1 MAKLTEEQ
9 ALKERQKYFNAFY
22 STMVN
27 IWCEQITLLGVMDTK
42 ALLFSVRGS
51 SFKPSSD
58 FKSAE
63 FKWDFLE
70 YGLWQNYGT
79 GREIWRGNP
88 GDIGMWP
95 VRQPRK
101 WMSIKFYAST
111 MNIKEF
117 MADNLGR
124 EFLGI
129 FTNALNYDKMRHES
143 NFYKTRGPAN
153 PLGDWVLF

>member
-1 MAKLTEEQ
+1 MAKLTEEEARQ
-9 ALKERQKYFNAFY
+9 QRQKYYSAFY

-27 IWCEQITLLGVMDTK
+27 IWCEQITLLGVIDTK
-42 ALLFSVRGS
+42 SLLFSVRGS
-51 SFKPSSD
+51 SYVSSSD

-79 GREIWRGNP
+79 GKEIWRGNP
-88 GDIGMWP
+88 GDLGAWP
-95 VRQPRK
+95 VRQARK
-101 WMSIKFYAST
+101 WMSIKFYSST

-117 MADNLGR
+117 MADNIGQ

-129 FTNALNYDKMRHES
+129 FTEALDYDKMRRKS
-143 NFYKTRGPAN
+143 NFYQTHPSSSEK
-153 PLGDWVLF
+153 LILF

>member
-1 MAKLTEEQ
+1 MAE
-9 ALKERQKYFNAFY
+9 LKEDKALSERRKYFSAFY

-27 IWCEQITLLGVMDTK
+27 IWCEQITLLGVIDTK
-42 ALLFSVRGS
+42 SLLFSVRGS
-51 SFKPSSD
+51 HYISDKD

-63 FKWDFLE
+63 FEWDFNE

-79 GREIWRGNP
+79 GKEIWRGNP

-117 MADNLGR
+117 MADSIGR
-124 EFLGI
+124 EFMGI
-129 FTNALNYDKMRHES
+129 FSEALDYDKMRRKSHFYQTHS
-143 NFYKTRGPAN
+143 NDQ
-153 PLGDWVLF
+153 LVLF

>member
-1 MAKLTEEQ
+1 MAELKEEQ

-117 MADNLGR
+117 MADSIGR
-124 EFLGI
+124 EFMGI
-129 FTNALNYDKMRHES
+129 FSEALDYDKMRRKSHFYQTHS
-143 NFYKTRGPAN
+143 NDQ
-153 PLGDWVLF
+153 LVLF